1 MQIKSGNLK
10 VLQGRETARN
20 LLVIARKAFAK
31 QGYAATRTGDI
42 IAQANVTKGALYH
55 HYPSKRKLFEAV
67 YRAVEDEAAERI
79 AAACE
84 AVTNPWDRLLKGCFA
99 YLEAC
104 QDPDFRR
111 IMRIDAPA
119 VLGMEK
125 WSEID
130 QEYGVQRLLPALQ
143 SLSDAGVIDV
153 PVVEAFTWQLTGAMN
168 EATFWIAQ
176 HHSPDTA
183 LRESK
188 IALRLILESIKV
200 E

>member
-1 MQIKSGNLK
+1 MQAESRNLK
-10 VLQGRETARN
+10 VLQGRETAN
-20 LLVIARKAFAK
+20 KLLAIARKAFAK

-42 IAQANVTKGALYH
+42 ITQANVTKGALYH
-55 HYPSKRKLFEAV
+55 HYPSKRHLFEAV

-79 AAACE
+79 AVACE
-84 AVTNPWDRLLKGCFA
+84 AATNPWDRLLEGCYA
-99 YLEAC
+99 YMETC
-104 QDPDFRR
+104 QDPEFRR

-130 QEYGVQRLLPALQ
+130 REYGVQRLLPALQ
-143 SLSDAGVIDV
+143 SLLDAGVIDV

-183 LRESK
+183 LHESK
-188 IALRLILESIKV
+188 KALRLILESVKV
-200 E
+200 Q